1 MPAESIGSGAAAD
14 EARPTALELAA
25 AIREGQIGPVE
36 SVTAALDR
44 AERLGP
50 LVGAFVTLTPDLALD
65 SARAVERAL
74 RTRDRRTSGGTKA
87 PAPRGAPFLGVP
99 VAIKDLS
106 RVAGVPMRMGSAAL
120 DPVVPEV
127 DDGAVT
133 LLQGAGVAVVGTT
146 STPEFGLPCYT
157 EPDIGPPARTPW
169 DLTRSAGGSS
179 GGSAAAVAAGIVPLA
194 LGSDGGGSI
203 RIPASACG
211 LVGLKAS
218 RGRISWGPQGVDR
231 AGLATLGVLTRDVR
245 DTAAAL
251 DVLARPWPGDLALLP
266 GPRSTFLEACGRDPG
281 RLRIGLLTDPVIDDA
296 APVHP
301 ACRAAAERVA
311 EVLEDLGHAVDVAPA
326 PFPAERWGVFRAL
339 WSVGAL
345 GVPVPPEREERLVP
359 LTRWLREA
367 GRAVTGLAYA
377 EALAAA
383 QALARETARSWTGF
397 DVVVTP
403 TLAQPPV
410 PVGSLRNDAD
420 PAADFAA
427 QTAFTPWTSVYN
439 LTGAPAIS
447 LPLGWA
453 GIPGA
458 DSGAADAHAAGP
470 GDGSGAPGSGHGDRL
485 LPIGVMLGARL
496 GEEETL
502 LALAADLEAA
512 MPWRHR
518 RPPLA

>member
-1 MPAESIGSGAAAD
+1 MADDAAWL
-14 EARPTALELAA
+14 TALDLAA
-25 AIREGQIGPVE
+25 AIRAGEIGPVE
-36 SVTAALDR
+36 VVTAALER

-50 LVGAFVTLTPDLALD
+50 GLGAFVTHTPEQALD
-65 SARAVERAL
+65 AARAVERGL
-74 RTRDRRTSGGTKA
+74 RPGVGPVRADV
-87 PAPRGAPFLGVP
+87 APFLGVP
-99 VAIKDLS
+99 VGVKDLTQ
-106 RVAGVPMRMGSAAL
+106 VAGVPMRMGTAAL

-133 LLQGAGVAVVGTT
+133 LLRRAGVAVVGTT

-266 GPRSTFLEACGRDPG
+266 GPRTTFLDACGREAG
-281 RLRIGLLTDPVIDDA
+281 RLRIGLLTDPVIDDG

-311 EVLEDLGHAVDVAPA
+311 GVLEDLGHAVDLAPV

-367 GRAVTGLAYA
+367 GRAVTGVTYA
-377 EALAAA
+377 EAVAAA
-383 QALARETARSWTGF
+383 QALARETARSWAGF

-403 TLAQPPV
+403 TLAQPPA
-410 PVGSLRNDAD
+410 PVGSLRDDAD

-427 QTAFTPWTSVYN
+427 QTAFTPWTSIYN

-453 GIPGA
+453 EVPGA
-458 DSGAADAHAAGP
+458 DPDGAGASRS
-470 GDGSGAPGSGHGDRL
+470 GDGARL

-496 GEEETL
+496 GEEEAL
-502 LALAADLEAA
+502 LALAVDLEAA

-518 RPPLA
+518 RPPPPR

>member
-1 MPAESIGSGAAAD
+1 MADDAAWLPALD
-14 EARPTALELAA
+14 LAA
-25 AIREGQIGPVE
+25 AIRAGEIGPVE
-36 SVTAALDR
+36 VVTAALER

-50 LVGAFVTLTPDLALD
+50 GLGAFVTLTPDLALAQ
-65 SARAVERAL
+65 ARAVERAMPP
-74 RTRDRRTSGGTKA
+74 RDRGGA
-87 PAPRGAPFLGVP
+87 GSPAPGGGGRPDDAPFLGVP

-106 RVAGVPMRMGSAAL
+106 QVAGVPMRMGTAAL
-120 DPVVPEV
+120 DPVVPDV

-133 LLQGAGVAVVGTT
+133 LLRQAGAAVVGTT
-146 STPEFGLPCYT
+146 ATPEFGLPCYT

-169 DLTRSAGGSS
+169 DRTRSAGGSS

-218 RGRISWGPQGVDR
+218 RGRISWGPHGVDR

-251 DVLARPWPGDLALLP
+251 DVLARPWPGDIALLP
-266 GPRSTFLEACGRDPG
+266 GPRTTFLDACGRDPG
-281 RLRIGLLTDPVIDDA
+281 RLRVGLLTDPVIDDA

-301 ACRAAAERVA
+301 ACRAAAEQVA
-311 EVLEDLGHAVDVAPA
+311 GVLEGLGHAVDLAPV

-345 GVPVPPEREERLVP
+345 GVPIPPEREERLVP

-367 GRAVTGLAYA
+367 GRSVTGLAYA
-377 EALAAA
+377 EAVAAA
-383 QALARETARSWTGF
+383 QALARETARSWAAF
-397 DVVVTP
+397 DVVLTP
-403 TLAQPPV
+403 TLAQPPA
-410 PVGSLRNDAD
+410 PIGSLRDDAD

-453 GIPGA
+453 EVMGDDGA
-458 DSGAADAHAAGP
+458 RPADGAHV
-470 GDGSGAPGSGHGDRL
+470 

-496 GEEETL
+496 GEEEML

-518 RPPLA
+518 RPPFG